1 MHDTVNRIRKRIRDD
16 GPRDDFAEL
25 FSQRLQ
31 EGGVSRALAEPLSAQ
46 VALLYQEAFRWLRAA
61 DRYAQLEEGADPIP
75 LLRQL
80 HFASRHLAVALGA
93 TVPFLERAE
102 DTLSEKED
110 VTHRES
116 GYEREV
122 APFSRVDSTLD
133 IRERFAKTPGFTVE
147 AAGEA
152 AQIAGDLLKVVY
164 IEKEKDRIQVEI
176 ALQYTDAYSETR
188 GYYYLQH
195 DAFNRQW
202 YFSVNGTC
210 EDSRELFVTPY
221 YADEVCAVP
230 ERARGVARVVDHVLR
245 DRHCFP
251 MPISYPQYRWY
262 GASTSCHFHAFGM
275 DRFLFGGCSDSPYA
289 SCVGRRSRFSSRSN
303 SKLATAARSRLPR
316 RASHSRLPMP

>member
-164 IEKEKDRIQVEI
+164 IEKR
-176 ALQYTDAYSETR
+176 
-188 GYYYLQH
+188 
-195 DAFNRQW
+195 
-202 YFSVNGTC
+202 
-210 EDSRELFVTPY
+210 
-221 YADEVCAVP
+221 
-230 ERARGVARVVDHVLR
+230 LR
-245 DRHCFP
+245 DGIP
-251 MPISYPQYRWY
+251 KP
-262 GASTSCHFHAFGM
+262 G
-275 DRFLFGGCSDSPYA
+275 DLYA
-289 SCVGRRSRFSSRSN
+289 LVAEAVLDGRRHLHPAFTEGSAFM
-303 SKLATAARSRLPR
+303 KGLKQAVEG
-316 RASHSRLPMP
+316 